1 MIKKKKFETSSE
13 VQLTQQLNNLA
24 YKCLNK
30 PSQTASTSTQCS
42 ERESEEIMS
51 APVKG
56 KAMRCSILVDLLQ
69 IKISEKMRSLWQEVD
84 KVIQ

>member
-1 MIKKKKFETSSE
+1 MIKKKKFEASSE
-13 VQLTQQLNNLA
+13 VQLTQQVNNLA
-24 YKCLNK
+24 CKCLNK
-30 PSQTASTSTQCS
+30 PLQRALASTQCS
-42 ERESEEIMS
+42 EHESEEIMS

-56 KAMRCSILVDLLQ
+56 KATSCSILVDLLQ